1 MGISPDNHW
10 VVTGSRD
17 GTVRMWD
24 LTAKDWMASLNFDQL
39 IDREPA
45 LIKDRGRKRSS
56 RYWLRGRDV
65 FEQIKGP
72 LLKS

>member
-1 MGISPDNHW
+1 MELMEIYNEAMAAW
-10 VVTGSRD
+10 IIARVT
-17 GTVRMWD
+17 
-24 LTAKDWMASLNFDQL
+24 SLNFDQL

-45 LIKDRGRKRSS
+45 LIKDRGRKRNS
-56 RYWLRGRDV
+56 RYWLQGRDV